1 MYVEAGLVQ
10 YDERMASAVQQAAD
24 RLGLHYRSKAE
35 GIREQFSEL
44 REVPRNATI
53 RNVFSGDLDG
63 RPLLVFQSTYM
74 IFTGQVTVPVMHT
87 VYATAS
93 PAWPFTQITPRWFIG
108 RLMMRLGRPASLL
121 LEDARFNHRFK
132 IRTHDDDF
140 AITLLTPE
148 MQTFMLT
155 KTTVRWRLGAGHVC
169 LVYGGKLKPTRME
182 ASLDRLRGFWSN
194 VPVELESW

>member
-1 MYVEAGLVQ
+1 
-10 YDERMASAVQQAAD
+10 
-24 RLGLHYRSKAE
+24 
-35 GIREQFSEL
+35 
-44 REVPRNATI
+44 
-53 RNVFSGDLDG
+53 
-63 RPLLVFQSTYM
+63 
-74 IFTGQVTVPVMHT
+74 MHT
-87 VYATAS
+87 SARGWLALAVLLLLATPSLGAS
-93 PAWPFTQITPRWFIG
+93 TWSITDWTDPDRYTAARVDGVSSPGELVLGTEAQWNDSW
-108 RLMMRLGRPASLL
+108 RLPLL

-169 LVYGGKLKPTRME
+169 LVYGGKLKPARME